1 MDLPPD
7 FHIEFAILNMHV
19 WMIIRRLQKFNTRKS
34 QLMIAV
40 LQQTF
45 VRHTDF
51 EVSKIHLKKK
61 NDFIKDLTYFC
72 DLNRQNYEKHFFS
85 NFKTSQNPYF
95 KIDAL
100 VWSTLFYEKVERY
113 SERVYLLSEYMIK
126 HFRYINSLSLE
137 EIEAGQIDFDIYRNS
152 LNFKQKI
159 QEVNPPL
166 SQEEF
171 EAELNSSSP
180 IKKFFYNYDDP
191 EHVMPI
197 DIEKNRAINKRYQ
210 IIMGKLSKLALKFD
224 TLDNYDFF
232 NDRDEKE
239 EEKEKREKKYAWRS
253 SRNEDL
259 IDFMEEKLDKVRAYE
274 KNK

>member
-51 EVSKIHLKKK
+51 EVSRIHLKKK
-61 NDFIKDLTYFC
+61 NDFIKDLNYFC

-171 EAELNSSSP
+171 EAELNSSNP

-197 DIEKNRAINKRYQ
+197 DIEKNRAINRRYE
-210 IIMGKLSKLALKFD
+210 IIMGKLSRLALKFD

-239 EEKEKREKKYAWRS
+239 EEKQKREKKYAWRS